1 MAFDYLRDLNPEQR
15 RAVEHDVKPGSADRA
30 RPLLV
35 IAGSEHEIEEERRL
49 LHVAMTRTKDQL
61 NLVVPQRFYTYRQA
75 DFGDRHVYASV
86 SRFIPA
92 SIRQFFDCRIWAERG
107 SEVRPVTRSSTAPVD
122 ITARLKQRWA

>member
-49 LHVAMTRTKDQL
+49 LHVAMTRAKDQL
-61 NLVVPQRFYTYRQA
+61 NLVVPQRFYRHKQP
-75 DFGDRHVYASV
+75 DLGDGHVYGSV
-86 SRFIPA
+86 SRFIPKN
-92 SIRQFFDCRIWAERG
+92 IRHFFDCRMWAERG
-107 SEVRPVTRSSTAPVD
+107 SEVKPMAKWSTSPVN
-122 ITARLKQRWA
+122 ITDRLKQRWA